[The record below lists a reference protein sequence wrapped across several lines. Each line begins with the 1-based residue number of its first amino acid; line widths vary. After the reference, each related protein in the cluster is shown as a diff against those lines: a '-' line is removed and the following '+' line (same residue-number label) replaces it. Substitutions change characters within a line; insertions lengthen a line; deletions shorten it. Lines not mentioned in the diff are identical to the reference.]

1 MRVVVGKDIYTA
13 LRMFGISSTKK
24 NGSRVWM
31 ISFWNLYLMFIPKD
45 ATLEA

>member
-1 MRVVVGKDIYTA
+1 MRVAVGKDISTG
-13 LRMFGISSTKK
+13 LRVFGISSTKR